1 MLVEFSKLNKNS
13 RIWIFQSVNEFS
25 ESTTE
30 LIKKEINTFLE
41 NWESHQKKFESSVI
55 IKYNTFIIVAAD
67 DTNIVSGCSIDSLIK
82 FIKSLEKKYEIELLD
97 KLNIKYRNEENID
110 TAELNDFKKICKNL
124 NENQELIV
132 FNNLVSN
139 IHEFEKNWEVDIR
152 ISWHKRFLKNV

>member
-1 MLVEFSKLNKNS
+1 MRGVRVLV
-13 RIWIFQSVNEFS
+13 RD
-25 ESTTE
+25 
-30 LIKKEINTFLE
+30 
-41 NWESHQKKFESSVI
+41 I

-82 FIKSLEKKYEIELLD
+82 FIKSFEKKYEIELLD